1 MDTWSWGNRAI
12 NSIRDMP
19 GDPVGFVYRIDN
31 YTNGKFYIGKK
42 SIVSVTNPEISE
54 KKYRELKAAGEPVMR
69 TKNKA
74 KSKKGGKTVW
84 RYKRKQHRK
93 ETNWLSYTGSNKEL
107 NKDIKAGHKIS
118 RNILKFCYTKSELT
132 LREVEA
138 QFKQEVLDRCD
149 SYNQNVLGRFFSQV
163 KC

>member
-1 MDTWSWGNRAI
+1 MDTWNWGNYKVG
-12 NSIRDMP
+12 SIEDMP

-42 SIVSVTNPEISE
+42 SILSITNPEISE
-54 KKYRELKAAGEPVMR
+54 KKYRELKAEGEPVMR

-74 KSKKGGKTVW
+74 KSTKGKTVW
-84 RYKRKQHRK
+84 RYKRKQHK
-93 ETNWLSYTGSNKEL
+93 TETNWLSYTGSNKDL
-107 NKDIKAGHKIS
+107 NRDIKDGHKIAKS
-118 RNILKFCYTKSELT
+118 ILKFCYTKSELT
-132 LREVEA
+132 LREVEE

-149 SYNQNVLGRFFSQV
+149 SYNSNVLGKFFNQI